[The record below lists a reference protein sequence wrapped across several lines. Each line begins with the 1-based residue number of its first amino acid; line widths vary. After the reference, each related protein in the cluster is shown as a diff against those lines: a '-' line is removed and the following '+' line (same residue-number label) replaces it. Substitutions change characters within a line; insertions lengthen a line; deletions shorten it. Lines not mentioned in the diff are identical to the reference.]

1 MPSMSVNNI
10 DMDYKLS
17 GLADAAVRGMN
28 NGVLMDAFTSW
39 NHQRDGFA
47 HHCRVLLSDCRG
59 QGQSGHP
66 PVDYSMQQVED
77 LADTLSEVQ
86 PDLHLVVASWRDAA
100 HESNSE
106 SFYNPTIRWNISA
119 GFFALDP
126 ELIAQTSKCN
136 ELLDF
141 PAVTPLCDAFLQFDF
156 FT

>member
-1 MPSMSVNNI
+1 MPSTSVNGI

-28 NGVLMDAFTSW
+28 IGVLKNASTTRIR
-39 NHQRDGFA
+39 QRNGFA

-66 PVDYSMQQVED
+66 PVDYSMQQHVED

-100 HESNSE
+100 HEANSE
-106 SFYNPTIRWNISA
+106 SFYNLTIHWNISA
-119 GFFALDP
+119 GFIALYP
-126 ELIAQTSKCN
+126 ELIAQTSKRN

-141 PAVTPLCDAFLQFDF
+141 PAVTRLCDAFL
-156 FT
+156 